1 MAGKRATLTDK
12 NIGNRVR
19 MRRLE
24 LRMSQ
29 QTLAKQLGITF
40 QQVQKY
46 ENGTNRVA
54 AARLERISEVLD
66 VPIHFFFEMA
76 DKSRPPALKRG
87 PSVSARRVADFLAS
101 PDGHVLLSAF
111 KRIKDVDLRRSV
123 VRALDALPVG
133 RRS

>member
-1 MAGKRATLTDK
+1 MAGKRATSTDK

-29 QTLAKQLGITF
+29 QTLAKQIGITF

-66 VPIHFFFEMA
+66 VPIHFFFEAA
-76 DKSRPPALKRG
+76 DKSRQPALKRG
-87 PSVSARRVADFLAS
+87 PAASTRRVADFLAT
-101 PDGHVLLSAF
+101 PDGHALLSAF
-111 KRIKDVDLRRSV
+111 KRIKDLDLRRSV
-123 VRALDALPVG
+123 VRALDALPAG
-133 RRS
+133 KRS

>member
-1 MAGKRATLTDK
+1 MPGRRATSTDK

-46 ENGTNRVA
+46 ENGTNRVSA
-54 AARLERISEVLD
+54 GRLERISEVLE
-66 VPIHFFFEMA
+66 VPILFFFETA
-76 DKSRPPALKRG
+76 DKSRYPALKRG
-87 PSVSARRVADFLAS
+87 PSANARRVTDFLAS
-101 PDGHVLLSAF
+101 PDGHVLVSTF
-111 KRIKDVDLRRSV
+111 KRIKDLELRRSV
-123 VRALDALPVG
+123 VRALDALPMG
-133 RRS
+133 KRS